1 MKFDI
6 KKILPHLIVVA
17 FFFII
22 TFIYFMPLFQGKA
35 MVQHDIAQWEGAAKE
50 IIDYRNEN
58 KTEPLWTN
66 RMFSGMPAF
75 QISTLYPGNLLASVN
90 SLLSFG
96 MPSPAYLI
104 FIGLLSF
111 YILLLTL
118 NMDYRLAAG
127 GAISYAFVSF
137 NFVVIQAG
145 HNSEAHAIVLFPLV
159 IAGVLQVFN
168 KKYLMGGAL
177 TALGLGLELYA
188 NHLQIAYYIALTI
201 MCIVA
206 ARSIAA
212 IINKD
217 FSHLIKS
224 AGVLIIAVI
233 LGILPNITNL
243 LVTQEYGLASTRGA
257 SELTAKKASTGLDK
271 DYALNWSNGKRD
283 AITLLIADGTGGAS
297 TKKLD
302 NKSATYKAL
311 QANGVLDQAAG
322 LLDAA
327 PIYWGGLP
335 STSGPVYA
343 GAMIV
348 FFCVLGMFVLKGPD
362 KYWLAAATL
371 LSITLSW
378 GRHFMP
384 LTDIFF
390 EYFPAYNK
398 FRSVSMIMVI
408 ASFCLPLLAM
418 LGLQRFFGKDLSA
431 DEKKKALMNALYL
444 TGGLC
449 IVVLLGSYMID
460 YSSESDQYYAGN
472 SWLIAA
478 LKEDR
483 ASILRSETFRSLAFI
498 LIAFGLVWYTL
509 KDKLKVNVTYIL
521 LAFLFLIDM
530 WGVSKRYLN
539 DSNFTDKNEVAIPF
553 QQSAAD
559 AQILQDKSL
568 GYRVM
573 NTSVSTFNDAGTSYF
588 HNSIGGY
595 HGAKLK
601 RYQELIEGQISQG
614 NQAVLNMLN
623 TKYFIFQDKQSGQP
637 QAQMNPQACGNAWFV
652 PNVVMVKNADQELE
666 SLTGFNPLDTAF
678 VDIRFQ
684 DYFKN
689 YRYAVDS
696 TANITLTK
704 YDPNFLSY
712 TTKTANEQFAVLS
725 EIYYDKGWNA
735 YIDDKPASYVRCNY
749 VLRGM
754 LIPAGMHKID
764 FKFEPATYIMG
775 EKISLAGSILL
786 LAGCLVIFF
795 FEFKNRKPDQELI
808 TEKMSK
814 KK

>member
-1 MKFDI
+1 MNFDF
-6 KKILPHLIVVA
+6 KKILQHLIVVA
-17 FFFII
+17 IFFML
-22 TFIYFMPLFQGKA
+22 TFIYFLPMFQGKA
-35 MVQHDIAQWEGAAKE
+35 MVQHDITQWQGMSKE
-50 IIDYRNEN
+50 IVDFREQN

-90 SLLSFG
+90 TLLSLG

-111 YILLLTL
+111 YFLLLTL
-118 NMDYRLAAG
+118 NIDYRLAAG

-159 IAGVLQVFN
+159 IAGVMLVFN
-168 KKYLMGGAL
+168 KKYLLGGAV

-201 MCIVA
+201 MCLVA

-212 IINKD
+212 IMNKD
-217 FSHLIKS
+217 FSHVLKS
-224 AGVLIIAVI
+224 AAVLIVAVI
-233 LGILPNITNL
+233 LGVLPNITNL
-243 LVTQEYGLASTRGA
+243 LVTQEYGLASTRGP
-257 SELTAKKASTGLDK
+257 SELTAKKSSTGLDK
-271 DYALNWSNGKRD
+271 DYALSWSNGKRD
-283 AITLLIADGTGGAS
+283 AITLLIADATGGAS

-311 QANGVLDQAAG
+311 EANGVLDQAAG

-343 GAMIV
+343 GAMII

-362 KYWLAAATL
+362 KYWLAVATV

-384 LTDIFF
+384 LTDFFF

-418 LGLQRFFGKDLSA
+418 LGLQRFFSNDLTS
-431 DEKKKALMNALYL
+431 EQKKKALMQALYL

-449 IVVLLGSYMID
+449 IVVLFGSYMID

-498 LIAFGLVWYTL
+498 LMAFALVWFTL
-509 KDKLKVNVTYIL
+509 KDKLKVHVTYML

-539 DSNFTDKNEVAIPF
+539 DSNFTDKTEVETPF
-553 QQSAAD
+553 QQTAAD

-573 NTSVSTFNDAGTSYF
+573 NTTVSTFNDASTSYF

-601 RYQELIEGQISQG
+601 RYQELIEGQLAQG
-614 NQAVLNMLN
+614 NQSVLNMLN

-637 QAQMNPQACGNAWFV
+637 LAQMNPQACGNAWFV
-652 PNVVMVKNADQELE
+652 PHIVMVKNADEELAA
-666 SLTGFNPLDTAF
+666 LTGFNPLDTAF
-678 VDIRFQ
+678 VDVRFQ

-689 YRYAVDS
+689 YKPSVDS
-696 TANITLTK
+696 TATITLTK
-704 YDPNFLSY
+704 YDANFLSY
-712 TTKTANEQFAVLS
+712 TTKTSSEQFAVLS

-754 LIPAGMHKID
+754 LIPAGTHKID
-764 FKFEPATYIMG
+764 FKFEPATYVTG
-775 EKISLAGSILL
+775 EKISLAGSIVL
-786 LAGCLVIFF
+786 LAGCLLIFF
-795 FEFKNRKPDQELI
+795 FEFKNRKPEQEAVA
-808 TEKMSK
+808 EKTNK